1 MAADERSIRRHLKAC
16 REEVALDAFERGVY
30 DKDAGSWRYIEH
42 IERMIQCIILSWDSW
57 KAFYSD
63 LEGTERWKEMEH
75 LYRRKV
81 ALCDEA
87 ITLHQ
92 QGQDVA
98 AAAHH
103 FSKTIGAGGW

>member
-1 MAADERSIRRHLKAC
+1 M
-16 REEVALDAFERGVY
+16 LDSFERGVF
-30 DKDAGSWRYIEH
+30 DNSAGAWRYIEH
-42 IERMIQCIILSWDSW
+42 IEKMIQCAIWAWDSW

-75 LYRRKV
+75 AYRRKV
-81 ALCDEA
+81 ALYDEA

-92 QGQDVA
+92 QGGDVA

-103 FSKTIGAGGW
+103 FSKTIGAGCW

>member
-1 MAADERSIRRHLKAC
+1 MAADERSLRRHVKAC
-16 REEVALDAFERGVY
+16 REEVALDTFERGVY
-30 DKDAGSWRYIEH
+30 DHDAGYWRYIEH
-42 IERMIQCIILSWDSW
+42 IENMIQCIILSWDSW
-57 KAFYSD
+57 KAFYGD

-75 LYRRKV
+75 RYRRKV

-87 ITLHQ
+87 ITLRQ

-103 FSKTIGAGGW
+103 FSKTIGAGCW